1 MKKIA
6 SILIINLLFFTVSSQ
21 TNSFSLE
28 SAVAFALKNN
38 NLSKNA
44 SSDLKIAQA
53 KKWETIATG
62 LPQISAFLDYA
73 NNIKQPISLVPAEF
87 FGGTKGEFAEISFGT
102 KQTFDGTATLNQ
114 LLFDGSYIVGLSSIK
129 LYLEIADNAKT
140 KTDQEV
146 KRAVISAYGNVLVSQ
161 ERIKFLEE
169 NLDNIKGTLNEVRKL
184 YENGMTEL
192 ENVEQLTITYSSLE
206 NSLNYSKKIGK
217 TSKNILKIVMGIPI
231 SENITLSE
239 NLNELTIKKIDI
251 NLIDKPFSIENNIDF
266 VIASNSKKSQETL
279 LRLEKSRALPT
290 LSAYIQG
297 TYKGN
302 SESFNFL
309 NSSQRWYGSSLA
321 GVTMSIPVFSSLRR
335 SAKTQ
340 QAKIEVEKA
349 KEDLKQTEQR
359 IKVELENAQSNYQF
373 AIKNFQ
379 NAQKNLE
386 LAKRIEKKN
395 EIKFYEGLVSSFE
408 LRQAQNQLYT
418 IQNELLQSMLEVI
431 NKKTNLEIIINEK

>member
-1 MKKIA
+1 MKNIA

-102 KQTFDGTATLNQ
+102 KQTFDGSATLNQ

-146 KRAVISAYGNVLVSQ
+146 KRTVISAYGNVLVSQ

-349 KEDLKQTEQR
+349 TEDLKQTEQR

>member
-102 KQTFDGTATLNQ
+102 KQTFDGSATLNQ

-146 KRAVISAYGNVLVSQ
+146 KRTVISAYGNVLVSQ

>member
-1 MKKIA
+1 MKNIA

-102 KQTFDGTATLNQ
+102 KQTFDGSATLNQ

-146 KRAVISAYGNVLVSQ
+146 KRTVISAYGNVLVSQ

-192 ENVEQLTITYSSLE
+192 ENVEQLTITYSSLG

-251 NLIDKPFSIENNIDF
+251 NLIDRPFSIENNIDF

-349 KEDLKQTEQR
+349 TEDLKQTEQR

>member
-1 MKKIA
+1 MKNIA
-6 SILIINLLFFTVSSQ
+6 SILIINFLFFTVSSQ

-102 KQTFDGTATLNQ
+102 KQTFDGSATLNQ

-146 KRAVISAYGNVLVSQ
+146 KRTVISAYGNVLVSQ

-349 KEDLKQTEQR
+349 TEDLKQTEQR

>member
-1 MKKIA
+1 MKKVI
-6 SILIINLLFFTVSSQ
+6 SILIFSLFFFEISAQS
-21 TNSFSLE
+21 NSFSLND
-28 SAVAFALKNN
+28 AVAFALQNN
-38 NLSKNA
+38 NLAKNA
-44 SSDLKIAQA
+44 SNDLKIAQA

-87 FGGTKGEFAEISFGT
+87 FGGVKGDFAEISFGT
-102 KQTFDGTATLNQ
+102 KQTFDGSATLNQ
-114 LLFDGSYIVGLSSIK
+114 LLFDGSYMVGLSSIK

-140 KTDQEV
+140 KTDLEV
-146 KRAVISAYGNVLVSQ
+146 KRNVISAYGNVLVSE
-161 ERIKFLEE
+161 ERVKFLKE
-169 NLDNIKGTLNEVRKL
+169 NLENIEGTLNEVKKL
-184 YENGMTEL
+184 YENGMIEL
-192 ENVEQLTITYSSLE
+192 ENVEQLTITYSSLK
-206 NSLNYSKKIGK
+206 NSLDYAQKFGK
-217 TSKNILKIVMGIPI
+217 TSKNILKMIMGIQLE
-231 SENITLSE
+231 ENVILTE
-239 NLNELTIKKIDI
+239 NLNELTLKKINL
-251 NLIDKPFSIENNIDF
+251 NLINKTLSLEKNIDY
-266 VIASNSKKSQETL
+266 VIANNSKKSQETL
-279 LRLEKSRALPT
+279 LKLEKSRALPT

-309 NSSQRWYGSSLA
+309 NSSQKWYGSSVA

-340 QAKIEVEKA
+340 QAKIQLEKA

-373 AIKNFQ
+373 AINNFQ
-379 NAQKNLE
+379 NAQRNLQ
-386 LAKRIEKKN
+386 LAKKIEKKN

-418 IQNELLQSMLEVI
+418 IQNELLQSMIEVI
-431 NKKTNLEIIINEK
+431 NKKTNLEIILNEK

>member
-1 MKKIA
+1 MKNIA

-21 TNSFSLE
+21 TNSFSIE

-102 KQTFDGTATLNQ
+102 KQTFDGSATLNQ

-146 KRAVISAYGNVLVSQ
+146 KRTVISAYGNVLVSQ

-349 KEDLKQTEQR
+349 TEDLKQTEER

>member
-102 KQTFDGTATLNQ
+102 KQTFDGSATLNQ

-217 TSKNILKIVMGIPI
+217 TSKNFLKIVMGIPI

-349 KEDLKQTEQR
+349 TEDLKQTEQR

>member
-102 KQTFDGTATLNQ
+102 KQTFDGSATLNQ

-146 KRAVISAYGNVLVSQ
+146 KRTVISAYGNVLVSQ

-192 ENVEQLTITYSSLE
+192 ENVEQLTITYSSLG

-251 NLIDKPFSIENNIDF
+251 NLIDRPFSIENNIDF

-349 KEDLKQTEQR
+349 TEDLKQTEQR

>member
-1 MKKIA
+1 MKNIA

-102 KQTFDGTATLNQ
+102 KQTFDGSATLNQ

-146 KRAVISAYGNVLVSQ
+146 KRTVISAYGNVLVSQ

-349 KEDLKQTEQR
+349 TEDLKQTEQR

-395 EIKFYEGLVSSFE
+395 EIKFYEGLSSSFE

>member
-1 MKKIA
+1 
-6 SILIINLLFFTVSSQ
+6 
-21 TNSFSLE
+21 
-28 SAVAFALKNN
+28 
-38 NLSKNA
+38 
-44 SSDLKIAQA
+44 
-53 KKWETIATG
+53 
-62 LPQISAFLDYA
+62 
-73 NNIKQPISLVPAEF
+73 
-87 FGGTKGEFAEISFGT
+87 
-102 KQTFDGTATLNQ
+102 
-114 LLFDGSYIVGLSSIK
+114 
-129 LYLEIADNAKT
+129 
-140 KTDQEV
+140 
-146 KRAVISAYGNVLVSQ
+146 
-161 ERIKFLEE
+161 
-169 NLDNIKGTLNEVRKL
+169 
-184 YENGMTEL
+184 
-192 ENVEQLTITYSSLE
+192 
-206 NSLNYSKKIGK
+206 
-217 TSKNILKIVMGIPI
+217 MGIPI

-349 KEDLKQTEQR
+349 TEDLKQTEQR